1 MIKVSVLYPDNEN
14 SSFDIDYYVN
24 THVPMVRELLGSAVK
39 GFAIEQGPS
48 GREPGSRPT
57 YIAMGHIYFNSID
70 EFQSSFGPIAED
82 MRADTPNYTDIQPV
96 LQISEVKLS
105 KAPDME

>member
-14 SSFDIDYYVN
+14 SSFDIDYYVS
-24 THVPMVRELLGSAVK
+24 THAPLVQELLGSALK
-39 GFAIEQGPS
+39 GLAIEHGLS

-57 YIAMGHIYFNSID
+57 YIAMGHMYFDSID
-70 EFQSSFGPIAED
+70 EFQSAFGPVVED
-82 MRADTPNYTDIQPV
+82 VRADIPNYTDIQPV

-105 KAPDME
+105 KAGDME